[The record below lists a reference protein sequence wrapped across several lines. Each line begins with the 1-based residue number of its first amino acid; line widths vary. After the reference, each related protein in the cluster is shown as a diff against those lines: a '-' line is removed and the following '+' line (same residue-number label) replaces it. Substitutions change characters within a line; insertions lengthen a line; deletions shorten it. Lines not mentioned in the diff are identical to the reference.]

1 MCFIATKGFT
11 HKLCNMGFLLIS
23 DLIKTSQM
31 SLFKFTT
38 AVYSNER
45 PSVLAANLS
54 RSLDKIEKN
63 QNMKKKK
70 RKYKYRLVHRK
81 YC

>member
-1 MCFIATKGFT
+1 
-11 HKLCNMGFLLIS
+11 
-23 DLIKTSQM
+23 M

-70 RKYKYRLVHRK
+70 EKIQIQAGSQKILLTTK
-81 YC
+81 

>member
-1 MCFIATKGFT
+1 
-11 HKLCNMGFLLIS
+11 
-23 DLIKTSQM
+23 M

-63 QNMKKKK
+63 QNMKKKEK
-70 RKYKYRLVHRK
+70 IQIQAGSQKILLTTK
-81 YC
+81 

>member
-1 MCFIATKGFT
+1 
-11 HKLCNMGFLLIS
+11 MGFLLIS

-70 RKYKYRLVHRK
+70 EKIQIQAGSQKILLTTK
-81 YC
+81 